1 MVSQV
6 GMLPY
11 EAREVA
17 MGIHRDA
24 VAQAQALRVAAA
36 SAIESVTA
44 RAPPFGPP
52 AARHPGRQGWE
63 PAAPCAACG
72 LPENPW
78 GPSSATPA
86 SAGSTSP
93 ASASGR
99 RSCRRRRRRRA
110 PGARRPRAT
119 ANEDWICPECEMRG
133 ARTNRWKLGPVP
145 LDINVPPPST
155 PDAEDPVA
163 VATRDVTR
171 QLSQLS
177 FPQLLLLTADLI
189 RWSKKC

>member
-1 MVSQV
+1 M
-6 GMLPY
+6 
-11 EAREVA
+11 
-17 MGIHRDA
+17 
-24 VAQAQALRVAAA
+24 
-36 SAIESVTA
+36 
-44 RAPPFGPP
+44 
-52 AARHPGRQGWE
+52 
-63 PAAPCAACG
+63 
-72 LPENPW
+72 
-78 GPSSATPA
+78 
-86 SAGSTSP
+86 
-93 ASASGR
+93 
-99 RSCRRRRRRRA
+99 RRRRRRRA